1 MEKKSLYEFTNRP
14 LLKNDVQL
22 KKSYKQSTKKRQS
35 PKIILKKSCPKKSKK
50 KKKRRKSR
58 PVNPK
63 KTKGK
68 KKKNKMEDA
77 VKLSTYPEFKIE
89 FNTLSSMSI
98 TSRKISCQKEKKKKK
113 RH

>member
-1 MEKKSLYEFTNRP
+1 MFSWGRKVEGWKKKSLYEFTNRP

-50 KKKRRKSR
+50 KKRRKSR

-68 KKKNKMEDA
+68 KKKTKWKM
-77 VKLSTYPEFKIE
+77 
-89 FNTLSSMSI
+89 
-98 TSRKISCQKEKKKKK
+98 Q
-113 RH
+113 